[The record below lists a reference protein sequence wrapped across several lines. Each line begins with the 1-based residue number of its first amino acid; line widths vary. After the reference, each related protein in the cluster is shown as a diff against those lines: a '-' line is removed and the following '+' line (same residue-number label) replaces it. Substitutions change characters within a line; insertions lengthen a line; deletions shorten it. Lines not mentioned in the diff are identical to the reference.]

1 MHELSIASSILET
14 VRAELSS
21 KPGVRPTVI
30 ALRIGALSG
39 VDAESL
45 RFGFDALVR
54 DSDYDPLRLDI
65 ELVPRRHKCV
75 DCGCEYDV
83 ADADSLCTNCQSPV
97 AICIAGE
104 ELDIAYVEVEE
115 R

>member
-14 VRAELSS
+14 VRAELAGRPS
-21 KPGVRPTVI
+21 VRPTVI

-54 DSDYDPLRLDI
+54 DTEYDTLRLDI
-65 ELVPRRHKCV
+65 ELVARRHKCI
-75 DCGCEYDV
+75 DCGSEYDV
-83 ADADSLCTNCQSPV
+83 IDNDSLCTTCQSAV

>member
-1 MHELSIASSILET
+1 LHELSIASSILET

-21 KPGVRPTVI
+21 RPGIRPTVI

-45 RFGFDALVR
+45 RFGFEALVR
-54 DSDYDPLRLDI
+54 DTDYDPLRLEI
-65 ELVPRRHKCV
+65 ELVPRRPKCI
-75 DCGCEYDV
+75 DCGCEYTVVDN
-83 ADADSLCTNCQSPV
+83 DSLCTNCQSPV
-97 AICIAGE
+97 AICVAGE